1 METSEDNLN
10 NDTGA
15 LRVKI
20 LSHNKN
26 KKQRKD
32 GNAFGWRSWVEV
44 RK

>member
-20 LSHNKN
+20 LSHKN

-32 GNAFGWRSWVEV
+32 GNAFGWRSWIEV